1 MSLTAFKTIQLMK
14 NVAIILF
21 ISILYGYIST
31 KVALNLKEDNNR
43 LMSNQEVLFSKAQ
56 SYKVSDSLNAIK
68 IQALQLE
75 LSDVKAH
82 YTKETELLKK
92 AQVEVSTLQQLALA
106 QTKSLNQ
113 IKLKLRDSI
122 RVDTVMLR
130 LDTIPCFTYS
140 SKWLDAQ
147 GCIFRDSIDLQI
159 KNRESLILATSLR
172 KKKFLFFKLP
182 VWLFGY
188 KQEDIDIISEN
199 PNTIITGIKY
209 IKLVK

>member
-56 SYKVSDSLNAIK
+56 GYKVSDSLNAIK

-92 AQVEVSTLQQLALA
+92 AQVEVSTLQQLTLA

-140 SKWLDAQ
+140 SKWLDAR
-147 GCIFRDSIDLQI
+147 GCVFKDSIDLQI

-209 IKLVK
+209 IELVK